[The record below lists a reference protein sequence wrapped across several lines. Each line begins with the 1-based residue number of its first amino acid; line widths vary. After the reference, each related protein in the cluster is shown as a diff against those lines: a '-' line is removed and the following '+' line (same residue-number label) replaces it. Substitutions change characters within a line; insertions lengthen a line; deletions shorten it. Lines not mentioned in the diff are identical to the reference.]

1 MKQLYTIVETLKL
14 LKLLLLL
21 PFRLANGSKKHLYR
35 EIKKQI
41 VVLGLL

>member
-1 MKQLYTIVETLKL
+1 MKHLYFVVEIVRL
-14 LKLLLLL
+14 LKLLVLL
-21 PFRLANGSKKHLYR
+21 PFRLANGSKKQLYR